1 MDAPLATPS
10 VSLGQAALALALPA
24 ACIWRLVRK
33 DERAQCAR
41 LALWVC
47 TALGTIDLWREVRFG
62 WEALA
67 ALRPEHLLP
76 AVCLVSLA
84 VVTIPQHWPI
94 LCLWA
99 LLYLGGPSIRPA
111 LGLAFGRFDGWPL
124 AWAGLCGLLSTLA
137 LVGWSRWWVRGD
149 HGAIQKMLAPLLCPL
164 LVVPIAI
171 VNAWGEELE
180 FRVLLLGALLAG
192 PAAEARVWALL
203 ADILHA
209 SYFAVLHVHGGFPS
223 GLGGGLLVFGW
234 AVFLGLLRWWA
245 EGMMLVFLLHVQ
257 ADIVIFVLVLI
268 AEKNAVRA
276 RGLRKRSS

>member
-99 LLYLGGPSIRPA
+99 QLPVRSFVPWGSLLQLQVSAGCCPRWLS
-111 LGLAFGRFDGWPL
+111 
-124 AWAGLCGLLSTLA
+124 WAGRAGGSAAITA
-137 LVGWSRWWVRGD
+137 PSRR
-149 HGAIQKMLAPLLCPL
+149 C
-164 LVVPIAI
+164 
-171 VNAWGEELE
+171 
-180 FRVLLLGALLAG
+180 
-192 PAAEARVWALL
+192 
-203 ADILHA
+203 
-209 SYFAVLHVHGGFPS
+209 
-223 GLGGGLLVFGW
+223 
-234 AVFLGLLRWWA
+234 
-245 EGMMLVFLLHVQ
+245 
-257 ADIVIFVLVLI
+257 
-268 AEKNAVRA
+268 
-276 RGLRKRSS
+276 